1 MSRAKKQPAAAPP
14 APAPVPA
21 PSSDLRAW
29 RGALSAGAAAL
40 LALYLALPEKVFVF
54 DGIMFSGVIERAI
67 SEWRGE
73 LLNRRHLLFNPL
85 LMGLRDALVRLGATI
100 SGYSLIQGFNAVL
113 GAAGV
118 VVFLGLLR
126 SLRLPR
132 WTAAAGALLLGG
144 CFAYAGRATEGQV
157 YMTLALAQL
166 CTVWACVSL
175 LQEPSAG
182 RALLLAAVFAAG
194 CAFHAANVVTA
205 PACAAAVL
213 LARRRGGALVL
224 WAAPAA
230 AVLTVL
236 PFAVAFKLSSWGDAV
251 SFLGRATEMQMSG
264 PASAA
269 GLLGSALNYHVM
281 APGARAAAVLQQ
293 ALDAF
298 AANSLSQTA
307 AAWLGLGVLVLFAA
321 AAAPALADEKRR
333 PAALVLAAA
342 AASGVAFAAYWLGG
356 EFFWPAPVGFMIALA
371 LLGARAPERLAAPV
385 AGAAALLLGWNLYAG
400 LVPRSK
406 LENNEGYRR
415 AMFVRDHTGPSSW
428 IVISGLGFPNQ
439 KVYLGYFAHRSREV
453 LEYYLDR
460 FPKDEALRRF
470 SAFARANEDN
480 GVPMYL
486 LPDLVDDKRALAE
499 LEKQWKVT
507 IADLMRAFG
516 PGRLVVMAQQ
526 DPGFRVYLFVPE
538 DRPEPLFAVL
548 SYNILTESDP
558 QRLSETAT
566 ALKEVAAG
574 MTPARKAAA
583 ARLLEQSDYGGALLM
598 KGFGP
603 YMNPEGRA
611 AAQARLARFAEYQKT
626 ADFHLRLGNLYKYL
640 GRTDLV
646 RREWTKAYEMTRDEG
661 LGAQLRSLK

>member
-1 MSRAKKQPAAAPP
+1 
-14 APAPVPA
+14 
-21 PSSDLRAW
+21 
-29 RGALSAGAAAL
+29 L

-54 DGIMFSGVIERAI
+54 DGIQFSGVIERSI
-67 SEWRGE
+67 SEWRVE

-85 LMGLRDALVRLGATI
+85 LMGLRDLLARLGVAV
-100 SGYSLIQGFNAVL
+100 SGYPLIQRFNAVL

-166 CTVWACVSL
+166 LTVWAAVAL
-175 LQEPSAG
+175 VEEPSAG
-182 RALLLAAVFAAG
+182 RALLLAAAFAGG
-194 CAFHAANVVTA
+194 CVFHAASVVTA
-205 PACAAAVL
+205 PACALAVL
-213 LARRRGGALVL
+213 LAWRRAGPRVL

-230 AVLTVL
+230 AGLTVL
-236 PFAVAFKLSSWGDAV
+236 PFAVAFKLTSWDGV
-251 SFLGRATEMQMSG
+251 LSFLGRATEMRMSG
-264 PASAA
+264 PASAS
-269 GLLGSALNYHVM
+269 GLLSSALTYHVM
-281 APGARAAAVLQQ
+281 APEARAAAVLQQ
-293 ALDAF
+293 LLDAF
-298 AANSLSQTA
+298 AANGLSQTA
-307 AAWLGLGVLVLFAA
+307 AAWLGLIVLAAFAA
-321 AAAPALADEKRR
+321 AAFPALRDERRR

-342 AASGVAFAAYWLGG
+342 AASGLAFAAYWQGG
-356 EFFWPAPVGFMIALA
+356 EFFWAGPAAFLIALA
-371 LLGARAPERLAAPV
+371 LLGARAPERAAAP
-385 AGAAALLLGWNLYAG
+385 AAAAAALLLAWNTYAG
-400 LVPRSK
+400 LLPRSK

-415 AMFVRDHTGPSSW
+415 AIFVRDHTSPSSW
-428 IVISGLGFPNQ
+428 VVVSGLGFPNQ
-439 KVYLGYFAHRSREV
+439 KVYLSYFAHRSREV

-460 FPKDEALRRF
+460 YPKDEALSRF
-470 SAFARANEDN
+470 SAFARGNEDN

-486 LPDLVDDKRALAE
+486 LPDLVDDRRALAA
-499 LEKQWKVT
+499 LQRDWQVT
-507 IADLMRAFG
+507 IGDVMQAFG
-516 PGRLVVMAQQ
+516 AGRLIVMAQQ
-526 DPGFRVYLFVPE
+526 DAAFRVYLFVPE

-558 QRLSETAT
+558 QRLNETAT

-611 AAQARLARFAEYQKT
+611 AAEARLARFAEYQKS
-626 ADFHLRLGNLYKYL
+626 ADFHLRLGNLYKFL
-640 GRTDLV
+640 GRADLV
-646 RREWTKAYEMTRDEG
+646 RREWTKAYEMTHDEG